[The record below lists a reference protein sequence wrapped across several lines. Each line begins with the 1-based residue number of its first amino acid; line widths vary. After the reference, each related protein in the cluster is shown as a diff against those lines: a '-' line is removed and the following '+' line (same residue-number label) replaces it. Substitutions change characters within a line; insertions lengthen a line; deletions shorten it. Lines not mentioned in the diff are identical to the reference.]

1 MTRRM
6 FPYGDRAVLVELDN
20 LDEVLAL
27 REGLEAT
34 RTPGVVDIVPAAR
47 TVTVT
52 IDPAVLPIESA
63 RSWLVDARPLP
74 AGELQYETVTIDVEY
89 SGEDLGNVAQVL
101 GVSADEVVRLHTK
114 SVWRVAFCGFAPG
127 FGYLVT
133 DHDRLVVPRRES
145 PRTSVPAGSVAL
157 AGEFS
162 GVYPR
167 SGPGGW
173 QLIGTTDAALFD
185 PARDPAALLRPGVHV
200 RFRAVGAARANA
212 GARASGAAV
221 AEPTT
226 VAELAVAEP
235 AFAEPTIAEPA
246 VAAPAFAEPA
256 FAEPGP
262 TPPVPN
268 DSENRSAVPVGI
280 EATRSHPASLPAMRI
295 LDPGQLALI
304 EDLGRP
310 GNAAVGAARSGA
322 LDRGAFRLGNRLVG
336 NREDA
341 AALELLVGGLTASIE
356 QPLWFA
362 VTGALCPI
370 TLDGQPIEPDEAVHA
385 LAGQTLRVG
394 AAKRGLRAYIAVRG
408 GIAAQPALGSRS
420 RDVLAELGP
429 APLGAGDVI
438 RLDSAPHAQIP
449 AVDTMT
455 VAAPT
460 EDAVT
465 IRVMPGPRED
475 WFTAGALERF
485 YGTQW
490 TVTAQGNRTGIRL
503 EAAGSSGSAVELER
517 AIRVEL
523 PSEAMIAG
531 AIQVPPSGQPTVLLA
546 DHPTTGGYPVI
557 AVVTDASLDAF
568 AQLRPGQR
576 VAFRHAR

>member
-34 RTPGVVDIVPAAR
+34 RPPGVVDIVPAAR

-89 SGEDLGNVAQVL
+89 SGEDLGYVAQVL

-200 RFRAVGAARANA
+200 RFRAVGAARASA

-221 AEPTT
+221 AEPT
-226 VAELAVAEP
+226 AVAEP
-235 AFAEPTIAEPA
+235 AAAEPA
-246 VAAPAFAEPA
+246 VAAP
-256 FAEPGP
+256 GP
-262 TPPVPN
+262 MPPVPN

-304 EDLGRP
+304 EDLGTP

-370 TLDGQPIEPDEAVHA
+370 TLDGQPVEPDEAVHA

-429 APLGAGDVI
+429 SPLGAGDVI

>member
-1 MTRRM
+1 
-6 FPYGDRAVLVELDN
+6 VLVDLDSLN
-20 LDEVLAL
+20 EVLEL
-27 REGLEAT
+27 VEGLEAT
-34 RTPGVVDIVPAAR
+34 RPPGIVDIVPAAR
-47 TVTVT
+47 TIAVT

-63 RSWLVDARPLP
+63 RSWVADARPLP
-74 AGELQYETVTIDVEY
+74 VGELQHETIAIDVEY
-89 SGEDLGNVAQVL
+89 SGEDLDDVARFLDVT
-101 GVSADEVVRLHTK
+101 ADEVIRMHTE

-127 FGYLVT
+127 FGYLVA
-133 DHDRLVVPRRES
+133 DHNRLVVPRRES

-185 PARDPAALLRPGVHV
+185 TGRDPAALLRPGVEV
-200 RFRAVGAARANA
+200 RFRAVGAGRA
-212 GARASGAAV
+212 GAAGVASGTAIESAIESADAEQQAPDARRAPAAAQALD
-221 AEPTT
+221 AEP
-226 VAELAVAEP
+226 
-235 AFAEPTIAEPA
+235 
-246 VAAPAFAEPA
+246 
-256 FAEPGP
+256 
-262 TPPVPN
+262 
-268 DSENRSAVPVGI
+268 VG
-280 EATRSHPASLPAMRI
+280 AGHQHPASSPAMRI
-295 LDPGQLALI
+295 LDPGPLTLI

-322 LDRGAFRLGNRLVG
+322 LDRGALRLANRLVG

-341 AALELLVGGLTASIE
+341 AALELLVGGLTVGIE

-362 VTGALCPI
+362 ITGALCPV
-370 TLDGQPIEPDEAVHA
+370 TLDGQPVEPDEAVHA
-385 LAGQTLRVG
+385 RAGQRLQVG
-394 AAKRGLRAYIAVRG
+394 TAQRGLRAYLAVRG
-408 GIAAQPALGSRS
+408 GVAAQPALGSRS
-420 RDVLAELGP
+420 RDVLAEIGP
-429 APLGAGDVI
+429 PPLSAGHLI
-438 RLDSAPHAQIP
+438 RLDSEPQAEIP

-460 EDAVT
+460 RDAVT
-465 IRVMPGPRED
+465 IRVMPGPREH
-475 WFTAGALERF
+475 WFTAAALDRF
-485 YGTQW
+485 YDEEW

-503 EAAGSSGSAVELER
+503 QAADSTGGAELER
-517 AIRVEL
+517 EISGEL
-523 PSEAMIAG
+523 PSEAMVAG

>member
-20 LDEVLAL
+20 LDEVLEL

-34 RTPGVVDIVPAAR
+34 RPPGIVDIVPAAR

-52 IDPAVLPIESA
+52 IDPAELPIESA
-63 RSWLVDARPLP
+63 RTWVADARPLP
-74 AGELQYETVTIDVEY
+74 AGELQHETVTIDVEY
-89 SGEDLGNVAQVL
+89 TGEDLDDVARVL
-101 GVSADEVVRLHTK
+101 GMTADEVVRLHTE
-114 SVWRVAFCGFAPG
+114 SVWRVAFGGFAPG

-145 PRTSVPAGSVAL
+145 PRASVPAGSVAL

-185 PARDPAALLRPGVHV
+185 PACDPAAMLRPGVEV
-200 RFRAVGAARANA
+200 RFRAVGAER
-212 GARASGAAV
+212 GSASGTTAVDPAV
-221 AEPTT
+221 AE
-226 VAELAVAEP
+226 L
-235 AFAEPTIAEPA
+235 
-246 VAAPAFAEPA
+246 
-256 FAEPGP
+256 GP

-268 DSENRSAVPVGI
+268 DSENRSAVSVGS
-280 EATRSHPASLPAMRI
+280 EATASHPSSPAAMRI
-295 LDPGQLALI
+295 LDPGRLTLI

-322 LDRGAFRLGNRLVG
+322 LDRGALRLANRLVG

-362 VTGALCPI
+362 VTGALCPV
-370 TLDGQPIEPDEAVHA
+370 TLDGRPVEPDEAVHA
-385 LAGQTLRVG
+385 LAGQTLQVG
-394 AAKRGLRAYIAVRG
+394 AAKRGLRAYLAVRG
-408 GIAAQPALGSRS
+408 GVAAQPALGSRS
-420 RDVLAELGP
+420 RDTLAEIGP
-429 APLGAGDVI
+429 PPLAAGDAI
-438 RLDSAPHAQIP
+438 RFDSAPQADIP

-465 IRVMPGPRED
+465 IRVMPGPREH
-475 WFTAGALERF
+475 WFTAAALERF
-485 YGTQW
+485 YDAEW
-490 TVTAQGNRTGIRL
+490 TVTAQANRTGIRL
-503 EAAGSSGSAVELER
+503 DAAEGAGPAVELER
-517 AIRVEL
+517 AISGEL

-568 AQLRPGQR
+568 AQLRPGQL